1 MHVPCVRRDSALAL
15 LFSFVLSGAAAGV
28 AHADPIPSPW
38 VGRDIG
44 SPSIAGGDS
53 FDPTRK
59 AFTIE
64 GAGSDIWG
72 TADQFHFV
80 YQQISGDV
88 DVIARVDSVLAA
100 DPWSKAGVM
109 IRSSLS
115 AGAAH
120 GFALVSAGKGV
131 AFQWRAQVNGLSS
144 NVSGGTGSAP
154 RWVRVTR
161 GGSRITAYSSAD
173 GATWKTIGSASVAV
187 GTAVYVGL
195 AATSHTSSA
204 ATTAVVSQTSVIPLS
219 LPAPQK
225 DADIGPP
232 PLPGAAGA
240 RLGTYTVTG
249 SGNDIWDRAD
259 QFNFVY
265 QPITGDM
272 DISARVASL
281 QGSTTWAKAGVMI
294 RESLA
299 NDSRHAFALISS
311 GRGSAFQR
319 RIDPGGFSVNTAG
332 PALAPPGWV
341 RLVRAG
347 FQFTAYTST
356 DGVHWTKIGVD
367 TVPMGDTVYVGLAV
381 TSHSVSTTATA
392 TIDQFALSQSSAP
405 ANQPP
410 VVSLTAPA
418 GGATFTA
425 PATISVTAQASDPEN
440 RLARVEFYAG
450 STRIASVTVA
460 PFKTTWASVAAGT
473 YALTAVAFDLDGG
486 SATSV
491 PVTIT
496 VSSVASGASSVS
508 FQKSSDHATLVLYYL
523 LEVFAAGAN
532 PSTATPIA
540 ALNLGKPTP
549 AADGSITLD
558 ETTFFG
564 ALAKATYIATVSAVG
579 SGGKGRSLPVSF
591 IR

>member
-1 MHVPCVRRDSALAL
+1 MHVSDPRRCSALAL
-15 LFSFVLSGAAAGV
+15 FVAILVSGVSARV
-28 AHADPIPSPW
+28 AQADPIPSPW

-44 SPSIAGGDS
+44 SPSIAGDDS

-59 AFTIE
+59 AFTIDA
-64 GAGSDIWG
+64 AGSDIWD

-80 YQQISGDV
+80 YQQVSGDV
-88 DVIARVDSVLAA
+88 DIIARVDSVLAA
-100 DPWSKAGVM
+100 DAWSKAGVM

-120 GFALVSAGKGV
+120 GFALVSAGKGT
-131 AFQWRAQVNGLSS
+131 AFQWRAQANGPSTNL
-144 NVSGGTGSAP
+144 SGGTAAAP
-154 RWVRVTR
+154 RWVRLTR
-161 GGSRITAYSSAD
+161 AGSRVTAYSSAD
-173 GATWKTIGSASVAV
+173 GGSWKTIGSATIAV
-187 GTAVYVGL
+187 GTSVYVGL
-195 AATSHTSSA
+195 AATSHTPSA

-219 LPAPQK
+219 LPSPQK

-232 PLPGAAGA
+232 PLPGSAGA

-265 QPITGDM
+265 QPITGDV

-281 QGSTTWAKAGVMI
+281 QGSSTWAKAGVMI

-332 PALAPPGWV
+332 PAIAPPGWV

-356 DGVHWTKIGVD
+356 DGVKWTTVGTD
-367 TVPMGDTVYVGLAV
+367 TVPMADTVYVGFAV
-381 TSHSVSTTATA
+381 TSHSASTTATA
-392 TIDQFALSQSSAP
+392 TIDRFALSQGAAP
-405 ANQPP
+405 PNQLP

-450 STRIASVTVA
+450 ATRIGSVAVA
-460 PFKTTWASVAAGT
+460 PFKATWTSAPAGT

-486 SATSV
+486 SATSA
-491 PVTIT
+491 PVT
-496 VSSVASGASSVS
+496 VNVVASGVPSTVS
-508 FQKSSDHATLVLYYL
+508 FQKSADHATLVTYYL

-549 AADGSITLD
+549 AADGSITLN
-558 ETTFFG
+558 ESAFFS
-564 ALAKATYIATVSAVG
+564 ALAKGSYIATVSAVG
-579 SGGKGRSLPVSF
+579 SGGKGRSLQVSF
-591 IR
+591 TR